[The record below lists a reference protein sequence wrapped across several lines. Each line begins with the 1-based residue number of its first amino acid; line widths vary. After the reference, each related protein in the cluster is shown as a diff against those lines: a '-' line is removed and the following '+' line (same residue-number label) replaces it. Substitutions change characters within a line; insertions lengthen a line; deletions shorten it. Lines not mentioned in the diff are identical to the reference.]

1 MATHSNILA
10 WRVPTDR
17 EAWWGYSP
25 WGHRVRYNRG
35 TNTFSFSFIKQ
46 ERVSQVALA
55 VENMPVH
62 AADIRDTSPITG
74 SERSSGGVH
83 GNPLEYSCLEN
94 PQGQK
99 NLVGYG
105 P

>member
-25 WGHRVRYNRG
+25 WGRRVRHNRG
-35 TNTFSFSFIKQ
+35 TNTFTFSFIKQ
-46 ERVSQVALA
+46 KRVSQVALA
-55 VENMPVH
+55 VENLSVH

-74 SERSSGGVH
+74 SERSSGGAH

-94 PQGQK
+94 PHGQK